1 MAICLDAGSTPAV
14 SIFRKVEKN
23 KKELK
28 PLFYKVLALFFYK
41 QEKARYLPLHS
52 FPCYDHNKEKDNL
65 SSKSLFD
72 AYIFLYIL
80 ELIFLTSDHI
90 NLN

>member
-1 MAICLDAGSTPAV
+1 AIAKQKNLAFFVTCN
-14 SIFRKVEKN
+14 SIN
-23 KKELK
+23 KSL
-28 PLFYKVLALFFYK
+28 L
-41 QEKARYLPLHS
+41 S
-52 FPCYDHNKEKDNL
+52 FPCYNHNKEKDNL